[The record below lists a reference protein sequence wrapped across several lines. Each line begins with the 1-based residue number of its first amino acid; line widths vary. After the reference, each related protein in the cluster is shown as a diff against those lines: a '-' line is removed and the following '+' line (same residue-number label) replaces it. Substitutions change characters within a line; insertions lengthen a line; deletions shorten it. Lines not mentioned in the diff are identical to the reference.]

1 MDEIVSAL
9 KETYHGGFGMKTDS
23 HNLSVWYGEDG
34 IRLAKGNSAQ
44 YASRAQLI
52 SWEDAAK
59 RIGELWM
66 RANMRPMWNWQ
77 KLPDMSGPV
86 WQNLLVSRP

>member
-59 RIGELWM
+59 RIGELLD
-66 RANMRPMWNWQ
+66 AGEYATNVE
-77 KLPDMSGPV
+77 LAEASGYE
-86 WQNLLVSRP
+86 RT